1 MEGSHKLKEKEVNKE
16 IEKQKGKEE
25 GFVNSG
31 SHSQSHKKD
40 EKKTKKII
48 VYESNTSTSSST
60 SSSDESHYKKRHRRK
75 MVKVNYSRMSFS
87 YSHIP
92 SNTTTPLLSTSLEK
106 SSHFDD
112 EDYSWWS
119 HSMRGNLYSLHP
131 NIWHVVEVGMGV
143 LDSDD
148 EEYSPTEAEQMNS
161 TQESRR

>member
-1 MEGSHKLKEKEVNKE
+1 LSTQVPIPNP
-16 IEKQKGKEE
+16 
-25 GFVNSG
+25 
-31 SHSQSHKKD
+31 
-40 EKKTKKII
+40 
-48 VYESNTSTSSST
+48 TSRMKRKRRKSLFTRATHRHQAQPQVVMSPT
-60 SSSDESHYKKRHRRK
+60 TKKRHQRK